1 MPDIGIYARVS
12 TTDQDPQRQLDE
24 LQEFAKSTYDEP
36 EIHTYADIISGT
48 ETERG
53 EEYQRL
59 RVDIEDGGPRRRRCP
74 RTLTSFSTRRRRN
87 PRLPRILSQPRNGYP
102 RFRSRTRNQP

>member
-1 MPDIGIYARVS
+1 MPEIGTYARVS

-24 LQEFAKSTYDEP
+24 LREFGKNTYDEP

-48 ETERG
+48 ETQRG

-59 RVDIEDGGPRRRRCP
+59 RVDIEDGPC
-74 RTLTSFSTRRRRN
+74 TSFSTRRRRN
-87 PRLPRILSQPRNGYP
+87 PRVPRVLSESRNW
-102 RFRSRTRNQP
+102 RSRSGSRTGN